1 MSPSGGHATD
11 DVPATLHGTGEQIR
25 LNQGEFIIPRDVVG
39 WRGEGYYQKD
49 IEKARKEREGAVAQ
63 PTMKPA
69 IPVGGQ
75 Q

>member
-1 MSPSGGHATD
+1 M
-11 DVPATLHGTGEQIR
+11 
-25 LNQGEFIIPRDVVG
+25 NQGEFIIPRDVVG